1 MDRADA
7 RGGRG
12 HCRKYG
18 DSLKRP
24 LQELSL
30 GWTNFTWIYKV
41 LVSQMAVV
49 KHFLEQPC
57 TRGSDNFFTSAP
69 HGTVPRRY
77 RRVLGIGLHDRAVKH
92 AAHERAYHAKYATN
106 APLITPGRGTCRAH
120 SPATD
125 CALDASG
132 TKSCVADASS
142 ERSPGARETNRSTA
156 PALWAMP
163 STNTSIASRLSALAA
178 TAGHGQPTLH
188 LYGGMLR
195 ARAEVHA

>member
-77 RRVLGIGLHDRAVKH
+77 RRVLGIGLHDRAAEH
-92 AAHERAYHAKYATN
+92 AAHERAYHAAHASN
-106 APLITPGRGTCRAH
+106 APWIPRGRGAYRAH
-120 SPATD
+120 GPATD
-125 CALDASG
+125 HAVAASG
-132 TKSCVADASS
+132 QNSCVADASS
-142 ERSPGARETNRSTA
+142 ERSLGAREAKRSTA
-156 PALWAMP
+156 PALWTMP
-163 STNTSIASRLSALAA
+163 STDTNIASRLSALVA
-178 TAGHGQPTLH
+178 TAGHAEPTLH
-188 LYGGMLR
+188 LHRGMLR
-195 ARAEVHA
+195 ARA

>member
-1 MDRADA
+1 
-7 RGGRG
+7 
-12 HCRKYG
+12 
-18 DSLKRP
+18 
-24 LQELSL
+24 
-30 GWTNFTWIYKV
+30 
-41 LVSQMAVV
+41 MAVV
-49 KHFLEQPC
+49 NHFAEQPC
-57 TRGSDNFFTSAP
+57 TRGSDNFLP
-69 HGTVPRRY
+69 PRRHGTVPRCY
-77 RRVLGIGLHDRAVKH
+77 RRVLGIGLHNRAEEH
-92 AAHERAYHAKYATN
+92 AAHERTYHAEYATN

-178 TAGHGQPTLH
+178 TAGNGQPTLH